1 MFIKSFQLNP
11 GSFFPQKKIFMQ
23 YWIFPLIGFVGLTW
37 NKNSNLFEIID
48 FKKSFLYSDRTN
60 IHNILINHSGSCSA
74 LSSIPKQLL
83 RGGNAEP
90 LLHIG
95 SSVRIGSAESNRTEA
110 KGSELGIFDR
120 FGFFLASLRESKI
133 VGNQRF
139 PNNFEDSEIADER
152 LKKAQKNEKYNLN
165 QIPKSVESSFTFN
178 LQQEKIKKNQE
189 SYQNDLYE
197 YYFMAKS
204 ELEQRLSD
212 LNYYGNQPVKFLN
225 QNSKLYVEREKN
237 YMLFNSFLWSKS
249 GTNQIG
255 TFFLNNKFNLKNQ
268 RNNISHRLR
277 RSATIDLNFNFSHTN
292 TSQPLHFGSLGDSSQ
307 PLRVSKRISS
317 FASAPSASESEIAR
331 SENPKKRIES
341 DRTESNR
348 IIDSEDKEKGNFF
361 INTNLTNI
369 VPTLTSNIR
378 EIYKKSPKK
387 LLPIS
392 CIGSAE
398 ALNYKNLNN
407 KSKSQRNKIKK
418 NTLFSII
425 EVPNTFC
432 IKPISQK
439 QKGILHNH
447 PIRSYE
453 KAKIL
458 LDNAIKNSLLKET
471 NNKDKNFKNLIS
483 IHSLDKLKNQS
494 YFLNKN
500 LTKSKLLFD
509 FSVLKSSQQNKYLSE
524 SKIRR
529 LGSSVQLAELPN
541 TLSSLLRSR
550 SEGIFGVED
559 VLRRSARSEIPKAEQ
574 ELECEEKTKHRSTEL
589 KQSGGKE
596 SSLSSPIKSSF
607 LKVQDNNKIKECASS
622 AKPKEPMRDIFLTKI
637 SEKLK
642 FDLDKLLFSKRFK
655 KNVILFNKI
664 NNQQNQKTNLK
675 FLFLLHSNLKNT
687 NNILKKFNKI
697 KVHIPSIKENNL
709 KNYIYELSVL
719 NYWKKSLNL
728 LNLNNNKIFYS
739 SKFLKKEQ
747 SKEASSL
754 SALEP
759 CSAGETKLLL
769 IGSARRTAF
778 ASAISES
785 PKFGIEDSKKNPKRA
800 KGSKSTASYLGI
812 FNSQQS
818 SIQKKSRSGSLRMVS
833 HGLKDLDK
841 KSKKRG
847 EEFFN
852 KFTKIQKLLSRYSKN
867 SSLLKFEISNFNPI
881 KLKNSIITS
890 DLFYKDNLNIPLRAG
905 FDKSNKFIY
914 FAPSSVLRL
923 RRIAESPSAERQS
936 EYKEQNLVYNS
947 HLYSYNRNSKE
958 NYINKN
964 FYRKNKKVLG
974 KFMYKSILRFFG
986 EAEGADAR
994 KMNDFNKSS
1003 IVNEK
1008 LTEKFKN
1015 KKFQTSSESKI
1026 QKNKEQNYINFI
1038 LHLKQIKFIN
1048 LNNFYSKLYFLIDNL
1063 SKILSNDLTKKTTFI
1078 APSSVWLAESP
1089 SARFGGADAKAF
1101 SFFDSASRTAD
1112 ERLSSKFVLESK
1124 IPNFE
1129 DSKKNSMRQ
1138 SKYQK
1143 NFNNINIVKTN
1154 IQKKL
1159 IKKKNNFKVFGKTQK
1174 LDLNS
1179 KTFNKNFRKNKKEK
1193 IFRTLLSYKFSKEN
1207 FKDIKFKKNNI
1218 TFVETKKKK
1227 QIQTKLKK
1235 RMRRLLS
1242 ISRLSASHFDGV
1254 FAPSALSLA
1263 IEDCQQSSIAKERA
1277 EEGARKINSVASS
1290 SRSALSLIPKMPKRL
1305 NYFPLFSQS
1314 VIVNK
1319 TRFEKKV
1326 KHNKNNISLNRILRR
1341 IGFVFLSELK
1351 IKKNYSTNKN
1361 HKINVSN
1368 LFMNENQTM
1377 HEEEQSKL
1385 DFKQSSYLGSSLQPL
1400 LRQSR
1405 RSEKTTSK
1413 ENSQQDL
1420 NKKES
1425 LIQRFDKEK
1434 SLQKR
1439 HRRKKLKLE
1448 TRRRKKRKRFYPRPV
1463 WLRYSLYKK
1472 FLNFRHS
1479 YNNLYYRKKGV
1490 LSSLRE
1496 KPKKQSTSNS
1506 RILES
1511 SSLRSLSIRFD
1522 GSSAKPNSRINAKEP
1537 MRFGFGIGDCWQSS
1551 IAKEIAEEPLRGSNP
1566 KALQFS
1572 NNEKLKNKIYRNNK
1586 QKWGNFI
1593 QDTPQFEQISL
1604 KKINFFYHF
1613 PVFQNKEYYKVSGRI
1628 LAEFQPL
1635 CWKSYWLR
1643 SNLTPYMNRI
1653 EKNFSF
1659 MKQVEKTNNISN
1671 INRFLYKIFGFFSSA
1686 RFGFADA
1693 MAFSESSKFGI
1704 FDSKKNS
1711 MRDFYSFKFKM
1722 LPFYTDFKNSFDN
1735 QHAFYLSNL
1744 FSQESTNKI
1753 AEYNRIE
1760 FERFSEILKNVKF
1773 NMNLEGQLK
1782 PKSYKFIAWK
1792 YLLSARELK
1801 TFNKKNFWYCL
1812 SYNMNPNLSSVSP
1825 FVILS
1830 NTFSKNSAS
1839 IKPYGSSGTLR
1850 TLWTFNKTNI
1860 FTFKEKNQI
1869 RNLWEQ
1875 TKLHE
1880 QLKSNQTKKF
1890 LMNVIKVKDNLYLK
1904 DIFYKSFLSLASSAI
1919 SESPKLFGN
1928 QRFPTIF
1935 DSRSEAKKNPKEP
1948 MRREKNKMSTFNFLA
1963 KPTSKEA
1970 DRKTKKSP
1978 NFKDFKNLNSI
1989 NFSTIKKLQTA
2000 QKKLVLM
2007 SLFQQKSLASVPR
2020 LFGFFL
2026 RRSARSS
2033 IPNFGDSRIGFAFAS
2048 APSAKPMKQAKEI
2061 TEEPKHVFNNTNY
2074 LSYNYYIRLLKSK
2087 ISNSPLHFTPYSLSS
2102 HSTMPSTSSA
2112 KPNRFGSQSEKADA
2126 KEPMQLQSGGEE
2138 LKHQFGF
2145 AFAPSL
2151 RHSQMRREALT
2162 LKNKKDSPSINI
2174 AKPRLLKPSSYF
2186 WWSSKNFQMPF
2197 NLNMFNDSYTSLF
2210 FLSFNSKIPKEQLL
2224 RKSESNIPSHQLL
2237 QSEAQQPKI
2246 NKLIVFAPRYILI
2259 FSILF
2264 HLSILFSF
2272 IRIPELRGLLKFQ
2285 ILLFYKISNS
2295 YFIILYSIYDLLKKY
2310 KTETFKTY
2318 NSLYQKTYK
2327 LFSYINILDLESQK
2341 AYSFG
2346 KSDYPGFPF
2355 GKETKKI
2362 IFSELKNQKIKKNQE
2377 KSNFLLRQ
2385 SRRSELKEHDKQAKK
2400 PKLHGRGKNSDL
2412 QILKLDIKK
2421 NSITELYK
2429 RFISFR
2435 NIQTNFALFFLYLSY
2450 GFVHLSIGL
2459 FESTYQ
2465 FLLKIIDL
2473 FESFLLIIYKFL
2485 EKPAELMIE
2494 WIAQIFLIEWS
2505 SDPSSFIPETFDMY
2519 FWYSFQKFFRNTRIL
2534 GFVEF
2539 QNSTNIY
2546 NIMNSLELNGFG
2558 MFDSWQSSSLVGFA
2572 KDTKQLNGASVF
2584 SFPIS
2589 NILGFFMQRRLWNFF
2604 HLFIDSML
2612 KPDIDL
2618 IVRQKKG
2625 KIFWDIW
2632 ADILIRAA
2640 EQYNINIP
2648 SLTSLK
2654 EEQEKLIE
2662 RLIQDPAFIN
2672 FSVLVPRQSLRIGSV
2687 LRLFWNLRSLESKIP
2702 KRTRLRDRNAEAG
2715 NAFGIQD
2722 SALALSLLGFA
2733 EKPKQIQGKTEQK
2746 KTTYSRFADKNK
2758 DKISNILYNKNV
2770 FKNFYKT
2777 KSWSSNQYVTY
2788 NLKDTDLFLDISP
2801 PKSLLY
2807 VHFINGYEP
2816 IQYTLGSIM
2825 CEIYSGL
2832 FSHKV
2837 SKNLLIVNSH
2847 VSDLPLR
2854 SAISS
2859 NFFNSTK
2866 SSFDFQSTSPRS
2878 FGSANSE
2885 RSYGSL
2891 IIQALAGESEMKM
2904 MIDNANRYAS
2914 IQRGVAVG
2922 MKLLRDVFE
2931 SIVLQTPCFFLM
2943 EDLHIIGERRP
2954 MLISDDENS
2963 YALREKEFSI
2973 FGFEQDEE
2981 SEKNQ
2986 MIYQSSRHSIN
2997 DFRRPY
3003 KGDFSML
3010 IPTNLYNKNLY
3021 SFKTFLNNTKP
3032 THQKKY
3038 PISLPSLHLAP
3049 SASRGAETTI
3059 ENKMLD
3065 QSFNISRLQIASE
3078 NFFAPPATSPFTILM
3093 MKEQRKFKPK
3103 KVVKQISW
3111 NSFVAENIALPQ
3123 SGGEVSKNDSIRVK
3137 VAILAD
3143 MTLRNFS
3150 YNKDMITDLLVIID
3164 GVRSNRGFV
3173 VFATTHL
3180 PSILDPALRRPGRFD
3195 ETISLPL
3202 LPNLMNR
3209 WSLFQM
3215 HFGSDLLFSASGS
3228 FCFGIKD
3235 SQITS
3240 KIPHPK
3246 RKGTLQ
3252 KKFALLGRAKAKET
3266 FDRFDYGILTENFNF
3281 TQISNLISK
3290 TKLSCNVVYSE
3301 SKKFGIEDSKK
3312 KSRYNLAKSPIIH
3325 PSQVLQNFF
3334 IEKDYRSCSDLYENK
3349 EAKMLMSLRQSR
3361 CEGNTDSQTEE
3372 ANKIIPFNSSRR
3384 GSVRVRNLRFR
3395 NSRPKRNF
3403 KKIYSQISFGYFQI
3417 GNLLI
3422 SSDFLKDQTYFSL
3435 YNKSLILE
3443 QSSPFVFHTL
3453 YSSLNTF
3460 KMFIMRLLG
3469 GKIAEFLVSKNQR
3482 IGKAEVYDS
3491 FNSINLLAS
3500 SGSLAIE
3507 DYSQSKIE
3515 KQQSP
3520 IPKKPKE
3527 PMRRQS
3533 RSEQNRKS
3541 KIIAPQEVKANKN
3554 RIINDKFNLSCSSF
3568 TKESGKVQKLNF
3580 SIMDHMIRY
3589 KSWHFATSL
3598 IFSILQK
3605 RFLYNKNLIITKMLS
3620 FDNPNQSSLRE
3631 PPSPPASSL
3640 LMPSKKYENFKRI
3653 ERDFQQKSS
3662 FSIYEKMQMHQ
3673 KQRFLKKLYN
3683 KPVLESFKSQL
3694 SARFGGADAKAF
3706 SESEKFGIED
3716 SKKNSMRENRL
3727 TSFESSFKEFSYNK
3741 DSNLLKLS
3749 SSHSYYKNRLNIRHR
3764 FSLINQW
3771 WNGQLAEHNVE
3782 ITYLSDIDWRTM
3794 YVQSFASSSRSALS
3808 EIARFGFGIRDS
3820 EIAEENPR
3828 KQSKSILAYSKTSNK
3843 TDSMLD
3849 FPDAE
3854 QYYNPRIRR
3863 WFLNAN
3869 SWNYWLNFEN
3879 TFYYEIYSHMIYDS
3893 FNKTSLYFNQNRELL
3908 DFFVYTY
3915 NIKGSLKEIDLIFIL
3930 SRFYRK

>member
-1 MFIKSFQLNP
+1 MLSFNENYFYKNLLIKYFQFNP

-37 NKNSNLFEIID
+37 NKNSNLFTPLLPFTSRSLRFFGEAEEREAKGSKRDIID
-48 FKKSFLYSDRTN
+48 LKKSFLYSDKTN
-60 IHNILINHSGSCSA
+60 IHNILMN
-74 LSSIPKQLL
+74 K
-83 RGGNAEP
+83 
-90 LLHIG
+90 
-95 SSVRIGSAESNRTEA
+95 
-110 KGSELGIFDR
+110 
-120 FGFFLASLRESKI
+120 
-133 VGNQRF
+133 
-139 PNNFEDSEIADER
+139 
-152 LKKAQKNEKYNLN
+152 KNEKYNLN
-165 QIPKSVESSFTFN
+165 QIPKSVESSFTFP
-178 LQQEKIKKNQE
+178 LQQEENKKNQE

-204 ELEQRLSD
+204 ELEQKLSK
-212 LNYYGNQPVKFLN
+212 LNYFASRSLCFDEAEAKEADAKDTAAKEPKQ
-225 QNSKLYVEREKN
+225 EKN
-237 YMLFNSFLWSKS
+237 SMLLNSFLWSKS
-249 GTNQIG
+249 GTIEIG
-255 TFFLNNKFNLKNQ
+255 SFFLNNKFHFKNQ
-268 RNNISHRLR
+268 RNNIL
-277 RSATIDLNFNFSHTN
+277 TTDLNFNFSHSN
-292 TSQPLHFGSLGDSSQ
+292 TY
-307 PLRVSKRISS
+307 
-317 FASAPSASESEIAR
+317 
-331 SENPKKRIES
+331 
-341 DRTESNR
+341 
-348 IIDSEDKEKGNFF
+348 KEKSYFF

-369 VPTLTSNIR
+369 VPTLTSNIK

-392 CIGSAE
+392 MY
-398 ALNYKNLNN
+398 YKNLNN
-407 KSKSQRNKIKK
+407 SINNSKTQRNKIKK
-418 NTLFSII
+418 NILFSII
-425 EVPNTFC
+425 EIPNTFC
-432 IKPISQK
+432 IKPINQK
-439 QKGILHNH
+439 QKGILQNH

-453 KAKIL
+453 KAKLL

-471 NNKDKNFKNLIS
+471 NNKDKNFKNKIS
-483 IHSLDKLKNQS
+483 MHFLDKLQNQS
-494 YFLNKN
+494 YFIKKN

-509 FSVLKSSQQNKYLSE
+509 FSILKGSQQNRNFSRSGGSASFSAFAAASAEPMWKASFAREAEAPFASASFASRKKRKKRKKWKAE
-524 SKIRR
+524 SKRKT
-529 LGSSVQLAELPN
+529 QQ
-541 TLSSLLRSR
+541 
-550 SEGIFGVED
+550 SEQ
-559 VLRRSARSEIPKAEQ
+559 K
-574 ELECEEKTKHRSTEL
+574 
-589 KQSGGKE
+589 KQ
-596 SSLSSPIKSSF
+596 KSNF
-607 LKVQDNNKIKECASS
+607 LKAQNNKIKEN
-622 AKPKEPMRDIFLTKI
+622 DIFVKKI

-655 KNVILFNKI
+655 KNYIFFNKI
-664 NNQQNQKTNLK
+664 NNPQNKKTNLK
-675 FLFLLHSNLKNT
+675 FLFLLHSNFKNT
-687 NNILKKFNKI
+687 NNILKKFKKI
-697 KVHIPSIKENNL
+697 KASMPSIKENNI
-709 KNYIYELSVL
+709 KNYLYELSVL

-728 LNLNNNKIFYS
+728 LNLNNKKISYS
-739 SKFLKKEQ
+739 SKFSKKDRLFASFATLLKSSIPNLQSEGFASLTSREAREAREAREEREVRERHLCFREVFTSSLYERVEASKKE
-747 SKEASSL
+747 
-754 SALEP
+754 
-759 CSAGETKLLL
+759 
-769 IGSARRTAF
+769 
-778 ASAISES
+778 
-785 PKFGIEDSKKNPKRA
+785 
-800 KGSKSTASYLGI
+800 
-812 FNSQQS
+812 
-818 SIQKKSRSGSLRMVS
+818 
-833 HGLKDLDK
+833 
-841 KSKKRG
+841 

-852 KFTKIQKLLSRYSKN
+852 KFAKIQKLLNRYSKD
-867 SSLLKFEISNFNPI
+867 SSLLTFQTSNLNPI

-890 DLFYKDNLNIPLRAG
+890 DLFYKEYFNIL
-905 FDKSNKFIY
+905 SNKFIY
-914 FAPSSVLRL
+914 N
-923 RRIAESPSAERQS
+923 
-936 EYKEQNLVYNS
+936 KEQNLVYNY

-974 KFMYKSILRFFG
+974 KFMYKSIMSKI
-986 EAEGADAR
+986 AST
-994 KMNDFNKSS
+994 NK
-1003 IVNEK
+1003 I
-1008 LTEKFKN
+1008 LATKFKN
-1015 KKFQTSSESKI
+1015 KKFKKSSESKI
-1026 QKNKEQNYINFI
+1026 SKNKEKNYINFI
-1038 LHLKQIKFIN
+1038 LNLKQISFIN
-1048 LNNFYSKLYFLIDNL
+1048 LNYFSSKLYMLIDNL
-1063 SKILSNDLTKKTTFI
+1063 YKILSNDLTKKTTF
-1078 APSSVWLAESP
+1078 
-1089 SARFGGADAKAF
+1089 
-1101 SFFDSASRTAD
+1101 
-1112 ERLSSKFVLESK
+1112 LETN
-1124 IPNFE
+1124 I
-1129 DSKKNSMRQ
+1129 
-1138 SKYQK
+1138 
-1143 NFNNINIVKTN
+1143 NNIKIVKSN

-1159 IKKKNNFKVFGKTQK
+1159 IKKKNLVFRFGSFALAKPPQTFGSHIFFRFFRFGEADAKEADAKEASASRAKEASKAKEAEPSTSSPRSSASPKKRRLRKSHK
-1174 LDLNS
+1174 LDLKS

-1193 IFRTLLSYKFSKEN
+1193 IFRTLLSYKFSKAN
-1207 FKDIKFKKNNI
+1207 FKNIKLKRNI
-1218 TFVETKKKK
+1218 LSLRSFALWLRRSGGYTEAKA
-1227 QIQTKLKK
+1227 IQSKLKK
-1235 RMRRLLS
+1235 RMRNLLS
-1242 ISRLSASHFDGV
+1242 IYSNNNMVYKYYKKNTSLTKQGLPLHPLLHTLAFASAKPRNEKRKRNLS
-1254 FAPSALSLA
+1254 
-1263 IEDCQQSSIAKERA
+1263 
-1277 EEGARKINSVASS
+1277 
-1290 SRSALSLIPKMPKRL
+1290 
-1305 NYFPLFSQS
+1305 PLFSKS
-1314 VIVNK
+1314 GIVNK
-1319 TRFEKKV
+1319 TRFEKKE
-1326 KHNKNNISLNRILRR
+1326 KHYKNSISLNRILRR
-1341 IGFVFLSELK
+1341 IGFVFLWHFGGAEA
-1351 IKKNYSTNKN
+1351 T
-1361 HKINVSN
+1361 
-1368 LFMNENQTM
+1368 E
-1377 HEEEQSKL
+1377 
-1385 DFKQSSYLGSSLQPL
+1385 
-1400 LRQSR
+1400 
-1405 RSEKTTSK
+1405 
-1413 ENSQQDL
+1413 DL

-1425 LIQRFDKEK
+1425 LIQRFEKEK

-1439 HRRKKLKLE
+1439 RRRKKLKLE

-1479 YNNLYYRKKGV
+1479 YNNFYFRKKV
-1490 LSSLRE
+1490 FTSCASHSENPLHRLPSPSLRE
-1496 KPKKQSTSNS
+1496 RKKRKEADARSERSDSEQKNEKVVNISNFF
-1506 RILES
+1506 L
-1511 SSLRSLSIRFD
+1511 
-1522 GSSAKPNSRINAKEP
+1522 KN
-1537 MRFGFGIGDCWQSS
+1537 Q
-1551 IAKEIAEEPLRGSNP
+1551 
-1566 KALQFS
+1566 
-1572 NNEKLKNKIYRNNK
+1572 KLKNKIYRNNK

-1593 QDTPQFEQISL
+1593 QDTPQFEKISL
-1604 KKINFFYHF
+1604 KKINFFQYF
-1613 PVFQNKEYYKVSGRI
+1613 PIFQNKEYYKVSGRI

-1643 SNLTPYMNRI
+1643 SNLTPYINRI

-1671 INRFLYKIFGFFSSA
+1671 INTFLYKIFGFFSY
-1686 RFGFADA
+1686 
-1693 MAFSESSKFGI
+1693 
-1704 FDSKKNS
+1704 
-1711 MRDFYSFKFKM
+1711 DFYSFKFKM

-1744 FSQESTNKI
+1744 FFQESTNKI

-1792 YLLSARELK
+1792 YLLSSRELK
-1801 TFNKKNFWYCL
+1801 TFNKKNFWYKL
-1812 SYNMNPNLSSVSP
+1812 SYNMNPSLSSVSP
-1825 FVILS
+1825 FVTLS

-1875 TKLHE
+1875 TKLRE

-1890 LMNVIKVKDNLYLK
+1890 LMNLIKVQDNLYLK
-1904 DIFYKSFLSLASSAI
+1904 DIFYNSFLLQKSGSHMEHGA
-1919 SESPKLFGN
+1919 
-1928 QRFPTIF
+1928 QR
-1935 DSRSEAKKNPKEP
+1935 
-1948 MRREKNKMSTFNFLA
+1948 
-1963 KPTSKEA
+1963 
-1970 DRKTKKSP
+1970 
-1978 NFKDFKNLNSI
+1978 NFKEFKNLNSFASRSHFSLLGFLRFFRSRSGGSAEAKGASASAPPKRAKEEGAEAAVKELRQA

-2000 QKKLVLM
+2000 QKKLVLL
-2007 SLFQQKSLASVPR
+2007 SLFQQKSQKKSIASVPSHPLLR
-2020 LFGFFL
+2020 SRFFRFGGAEAKEADAEGFFF
-2026 RRSARSS
+2026 RFFRFFREAKVADAKGTS
-2033 IPNFGDSRIGFAFAS
+2033 AS
-2048 APSAKPMKQAKEI
+2048 APPKRAKEA
-2061 TEEPKHVFNNTNY
+2061 EEREAKGSKRSEGASERSESEKMQGSVSAQRNYILNNKNILNNTNNI
-2074 LSYNYYIRLLKSK
+2074 SYNYYIRLLKSK
-2087 ISNSPLHFTPYSLSS
+2087 ISNSPFRFSRFNSFTLSKQPRQIKRAKTKLNTKKNLT
-2102 HSTMPSTSSA
+2102 HSM
-2112 KPNRFGSQSEKADA
+2112 
-2126 KEPMQLQSGGEE
+2126 
-2138 LKHQFGF
+2138 LKTNNFVF
-2145 AFAPSL
+2145 SYAV
-2151 RHSQMRREALT
+2151 
-2162 LKNKKDSPSINI
+2162 KNKKDSPFINI

-2186 WWSSKNFQMPF
+2186 WWSSKNFQIPF

-2210 FLSFNSKIPKEQLL
+2210 FFSESKIPNNL
-2224 RKSESNIPSHQLL
+2224 RFKTIYDYSESSNQKETLKIPI
-2237 QSEAQQPKI
+2237 AQQQKT
-2246 NKLIVFAPRYILI
+2246 NKLIVYNILI

-2285 ILLFYKISNS
+2285 ILFFYKISNS

-2310 KTETFKTY
+2310 KKETLKTY
-2318 NSLYQKTYK
+2318 NSLYEKTYK
-2327 LFSYINILDLESQK
+2327 LLSYINILDLESQSSHSFH
-2341 AYSFG
+2341 SFG
-2346 KSDYPGFPF
+2346 NSDYLGLDFR
-2355 GKETKKI
+2355 KRTKKI
-2362 IFSELKNQKIKKNQE
+2362 VFSRVFGFSSVLLSARFSRALPSDQLPSLAPLWRSLRFFRSRSGGSERSSCEGKVDVRSDQKASFAHIAKATP
-2377 KSNFLLRQ
+2377 LLYVQ
-2385 SRRSELKEHDKQAKK
+2385 KKQAKNQSALK
-2400 PKLHGRGKNSDL
+2400 YPKIYNKDLKSYNENNLSSRNLSKSFTTYITSQTPFIYSFSYNIVEFLYTKKILKNLYQKSDL
-2412 QILKLDIKK
+2412 QILTSRIDSASIGYFGEAFAEREAKEPKKQTKLDIKK
-2421 NSITELYK
+2421 NSMTELYK
-2429 RFISFR
+2429 RFMSFR
-2435 NIQTNFALFFLYLSY
+2435 NIQTYFALFFLYFSY

-2534 GFVEF
+2534 GFIEF

-2546 NIMNSLELNGFG
+2546 NIMNSLEFNGK
-2558 MFDSWQSSSLVGFA
+2558 QI
-2572 KDTKQLNGASVF
+2572 QLNNYNNDILSLEKTLGTSIF
-2584 SFPIS
+2584 SFSIS

-2672 FSVLVPRQSLRIGSV
+2672 FSILNSDYKNIISSPLANNLQSTI
-2687 LRLFWNLRSLESKIP
+2687 
-2702 KRTRLRDRNAEAG
+2702 
-2715 NAFGIQD
+2715 
-2722 SALALSLLGFA
+2722 
-2733 EKPKQIQGKTEQK
+2733 
-2746 KTTYSRFADKNK
+2746 KTTYNLKNK
-2758 DKISNILYNKNV
+2758 SLPLLLHPLLRNHYAKVKGSEGSPRSAGERSERLRLGGAEAKEAISNIFYNKNV
-2770 FKNFYKT
+2770 LKNFYKT
-2777 KSWSSNQYVTY
+2777 KSWSSNQYVTF

-2859 NFFNSTK
+2859 NFLNSTK
-2866 SSFDFQSTSPRS
+2866 SSFDFQSK
-2878 FGSANSE
+2878 G
-2885 RSYGSL
+2885 SYGSL

-2914 IQRGVAVG
+2914 VQRGVAVG

-2943 EDLHIIGERRP
+2943 EDLHVIGERRP

-2963 YALREKEFSI
+2963 YEKEFSI

-2981 SEKNQ
+2981 SERNQ

-3038 PISLPSLHLAP
+3038 PISLSSLYDK
-3049 SASRGAETTI
+3049 I
-3059 ENKMLD
+3059 ENKMSSSQIEKPHNGSD
-3065 QSFNISRLQIASE
+3065 NQSFNISRLQITSE
-3078 NFFAPPATSPFTILM
+3078 NFFAPPATSPFTVLM
-3093 MKEQRKFKPK
+3093 MKEQRKLKPK

-3111 NSFVAENIALPQ
+3111 NSFVAENIIAVA
-3123 SGGEVSKNDSIRVK
+3123 SGAKNDSIRAK

-3215 HFGSDLLFSASGS
+3215 HFSLSQPLLRS
-3228 FCFGIKD
+3228 
-3235 SQITS
+3235 
-3240 KIPHPK
+3240 
-3246 RKGTLQ
+3246 RY
-3252 KKFALLGRAKAKET
+3252 AKAKGNARSIGSIKLSALDSRAQET

-3281 TQISNLISK
+3281 SQISNLISK
-3290 TKLSCNVVYSE
+3290 AKLSCNVN
-3301 SKKFGIEDSKK
+3301 
-3312 KSRYNLAKSPIIH
+3312 YNSAKSPIIH
-3325 PSQVLQNFF
+3325 PSQALQSFF
-3334 IEKDYRSCSDLYENK
+3334 IEKDYCSFPQSGEAVHSNLLSQPLLSHPSQPYIWLRRRSE
-3349 EAKMLMSLRQSR
+3349 Q
-3361 CEGNTDSQTEE
+3361 
-3372 ANKIIPFNSSRR
+3372 
-3384 GSVRVRNLRFR
+3384 
-3395 NSRPKRNF
+3395 KR
-3403 KKIYSQISFGYFQI
+3403 KIYSQISFGYFQI

-3443 QSSPFVFHTL
+3443 QSSPFIFHTL

-3469 GKIAEFLVSKNQR
+3469 GKIAEFLVSKNLSRDSR
-3482 IGKAEVYDS
+3482 IGSFFFRFSGAFRIGFAEAAAKEAEEQEAKERLQRHP
-3491 FNSINLLAS
+3491 LLR
-3500 SGSLAIE
+3500 SLRGA
-3507 DYSQSKIE
+3507 
-3515 KQQSP
+3515 
-3520 IPKKPKE
+3520 
-3527 PMRRQS
+3527 
-3533 RSEQNRKS
+3533 RSEGASERSSRLSAKL
-3541 KIIAPQEVKANKN
+3541 KKA
-3554 RIINDKFNLSCSSF
+3554 RSERS
-3568 TKESGKVQKLNF
+3568 KLNF
-3580 SIMDHMIRY
+3580 SITDHMIRY

-3598 IFSILQK
+3598 IFAILQK

-3653 ERDFQQKSS
+3653 EHDFQQKAT

-3673 KQRFLKKLYN
+3673 KQRFLKRLYN

-3694 SARFGGADAKAF
+3694 F
-3706 SESEKFGIED
+3706 
-3716 SKKNSMRENRL
+3716 ENRL
-3727 TSFESSFKEFSYNK
+3727 TIFESSFKEFSYNK

-3771 WNGQLAEHNVE
+3771 WNGQLAEQNVE
-3782 ITYLSDIDWRTM
+3782 VTYLSDIDWRTM
-3794 YVQSFASSSRSALS
+3794 YIQSFASHSFAHFDKDNVHSTLKQAKPSYEKL
-3808 EIARFGFGIRDS
+3808 GL
-3820 EIAEENPR
+3820 
-3828 KQSKSILAYSKTSNK
+3828 KQSKSILSYSKTSNK

-3849 FPDAE
+3849 FPDAD
-3854 QYYNPRIRR
+3854 QHYNLRIRR

-3879 TFYYEIYSHMIYDS
+3879 TFYYEIYSHMIYDI

>member
-1 MFIKSFQLNP
+1 MFQNFILLLNKKKRKKFSKKYVLLENFIYDFLNSRIDNLDNKNNTKNLQLEKIRIKEFNSFSQPIKSDRVLSFNENSSLLCSFSLPSFHFGGADAFASAKPKRAEKWRSGEAEASPKRKSEAEERKNLLIKSFQLNP

-48 FKKSFLYSDRTN
+48 FKKSFLYSDKTN
-60 IHNILINHSGSCSA
+60 ILNILIN
-74 LSSIPKQLL
+74 K
-83 RGGNAEP
+83 
-90 LLHIG
+90 
-95 SSVRIGSAESNRTEA
+95 
-110 KGSELGIFDR
+110 
-120 FGFFLASLRESKI
+120 
-133 VGNQRF
+133 
-139 PNNFEDSEIADER
+139 
-152 LKKAQKNEKYNLN
+152 KNEKYNLN
-165 QIPKSVESSFTFN
+165 QTPKSVESSFTFP
-178 LQQEKIKKNQE
+178 LQQKQNNKKQE

-204 ELEQRLSD
+204 ELEQKLSK
-212 LNYYGNQPVKFLN
+212 LNDDGNQPAKFSS
-225 QNSKLYVEREKN
+225 QNSPVCALLRTQEKN
-237 YMLFNSFLWSKS
+237 SMLLNSFLWSKS
-249 GTNQIG
+249 GTIEISP
-255 TFFLNNKFNLKNQ
+255 FFLNNKFNLKNQ
-268 RNNISHRLR
+268 RNNILT
-277 RSATIDLNFNFSHTN
+277 ADLNFNFS
-292 TSQPLHFGSLGDSSQ
+292 
-307 PLRVSKRISS
+307 IS
-317 FASAPSASESEIAR
+317 R
-331 SENPKKRIES
+331 SVH
-341 DRTESNR
+341 
-348 IIDSEDKEKGNFF
+348 IDKDKGNFF

-369 VPTLTSNIR
+369 VPTLTSNMHGSPSSASLFLPSFLPSARRSEQRSGEVEKWRSGEAEQQKSGEAR

-387 LLPIS
+387 LLPVSIY
-392 CIGSAE
+392 
-398 ALNYKNLNN
+398 YKNLNN
-407 KSKSQRNKIKK
+407 KKKEGKNKSKTQRNKIKK

-425 EVPNTFC
+425 EIPNTFC
-432 IKPISQK
+432 IKPITQK

-458 LDNAIKNSLLKET
+458 LDNAIKNYLLKET
-471 NNKDKNFKNLIS
+471 KNKDKNFKNIIS

-494 YFLNKN
+494 YFINKN
-500 LTKSKLLFD
+500 ITKSKLLFN
-509 FSVLKSSQQNKYLSE
+509 FSTLKNSQQKKYLSE
-524 SKIRR
+524 SKIISNLFR
-529 LGSSVQLAELPN
+529 
-541 TLSSLLRSR
+541 
-550 SEGIFGVED
+550 IYD
-559 VLRRSARSEIPKAEQ
+559 SEISYP
-574 ELECEEKTKHRSTEL
+574 
-589 KQSGGKE
+589 
-596 SSLSSPIKSSF
+596 SLSSTTKSNF
-607 LKVQDNNKIKECASS
+607 LKVKNNHKIKEN
-622 AKPKEPMRDIFLTKI
+622 DIFVKKI

-642 FDLDKLLFSKRFK
+642 FDLDKLLFSKKFK
-655 KNVILFNKI
+655 KNKILFNKI
-664 NNQQNQKTNLK
+664 NKQQNQKTNLK
-675 FLFLLHSNLKNT
+675 FLFLLDSNLKNT
-687 NNILKKFNKI
+687 NNILKKFKKI
-697 KVHIPSIKENNL
+697 KDSIPSIKENNI

-728 LNLNNNKIFYS
+728 LNLNNNKISYS
-739 SKFLKKEQ
+739 SKFFKKQRLFASFASFESEIQNLLCRSEQNKAKKQKISKRAAKEQ
-747 SKEASSL
+747 RGTDPL
-754 SALEP
+754 
-759 CSAGETKLLL
+759 
-769 IGSARRTAF
+769 
-778 ASAISES
+778 
-785 PKFGIEDSKKNPKRA
+785 DQDKKNK
-800 KGSKSTASYLGI
+800 
-812 FNSQQS
+812 
-818 SIQKKSRSGSLRMVS
+818 RSG
-833 HGLKDLDK
+833 D
-841 KSKKRG
+841 
-847 EEFFN
+847 EFFN
-852 KFTKIQKLLSRYSKN
+852 KFAKIQKLLSRNSKD
-867 SSLLKFEISNFNPI
+867 SSLFTFQTLNLNPI
-881 KLKNSIITS
+881 KLKNSIGTS
-890 DLFYKDNLNIPLRAG
+890 NLFYKENFNVL
-905 FDKSNKFIY
+905 SNKIIY
-914 FAPSSVLRL
+914 N
-923 RRIAESPSAERQS
+923 
-936 EYKEQNLVYNS
+936 KEQNLLYNY

-964 FYRKNKKVLG
+964 FYRKNKKVLS
-974 KFMYKSILRFFG
+974 KFMYKSILS
-986 EAEGADAR
+986 
-994 KMNDFNKSS
+994 KMNDFNKFP
-1003 IVNEK
+1003 ITNER
-1008 LTEKFKN
+1008 LSTKFKN
-1015 KKFQTSSESKI
+1015 KKFKTSSDSKI
-1026 QKNKEQNYINFI
+1026 QKNEGAFPLHKSELAEELHESTESKVQRAHPKNVDKALMHRSFAQSFDLWLRSLQQSLRIGIGSAEAEASEEAEASASSELMPKQKSEEDQDQEKNSINFI
-1038 LHLKQIKFIN
+1038 FQLKQISFIN
-1048 LNNFYSKLYFLIDNL
+1048 LNIFYKKLYLLINNL
-1063 SKILSNDLTKKTTFI
+1063 YKILSNDLTKKTTF
-1078 APSSVWLAESP
+1078 
-1089 SARFGGADAKAF
+1089 
-1101 SFFDSASRTAD
+1101 
-1112 ERLSSKFVLESK
+1112 LET
-1124 IPNFE
+1124 
-1129 DSKKNSMRQ
+1129 
-1138 SKYQK
+1138 
-1143 NFNNINIVKTN
+1143 NFNNIKIVKSH

-1159 IKKKNNFKVFGKTQK
+1159 IKKRNTFKIFK
-1174 LDLNS
+1174 LDLNL
-1179 KTFNKNFRKNKKEK
+1179 KTFNKNFRRNKKEK
-1193 IFRTLLSYKFSKEN
+1193 IFRTLLSYKFSDAPHEN
-1207 FKDIKFKKNNI
+1207 ANMLKGTSEILKKNNVSGHFAKLSKI
-1218 TFVETKKKK
+1218 GTPFLPLSGEAKIDEAEQSKGIRSLRRSLHFSASASASAEPMPMPKQEGEGEASASPLALAKKPMQLRIGK
-1227 QIQTKLKK
+1227 IEERTKLKK
-1235 RMRRLLS
+1235 RMRNLLS
-1242 ISRLSASHFDGV
+1242 IYSNNNNIQYKYYKKNTF
-1254 FAPSALSLA
+1254 
-1263 IEDCQQSSIAKERA
+1263 K
-1277 EEGARKINSVASS
+1277 KINYLNSS
-1290 SRSALSLIPKMPKRL
+1290 SLL
-1305 NYFPLFSQS
+1305 SQS

-1319 TRFEKKV
+1319 TKFEEKEKYY
-1326 KHNKNNISLNRILRR
+1326 KNNISLNRILRR

-1351 IKKNYSTNKN
+1351 IKKNYSQNRK
-1361 HKINVSN
+1361 HKITVPN
-1368 LFMNENQTM
+1368 LFINENQSVHSTRM
-1377 HEEEQSKL
+1377 LPFASTSAEPMASPKRAKEQRSGEKTQIMLDLEQS
-1385 DFKQSSYLGSSLQPL
+1385 DFM
-1400 LRQSR
+1400 
-1405 RSEKTTSK
+1405 
-1413 ENSQQDL
+1413 NL

-1425 LIQRFDKEK
+1425 LIKRFEKEK

-1439 HRRKKLKLE
+1439 RRRKKLKLE

-1463 WLRYSLYKK
+1463 WLRYSVYKK

-1479 YNNLYYRKKGV
+1479 YNNFYYRKKV
-1490 LSSLRE
+1490 KTNSYKIFNNKKLSVYIPE
-1496 KPKKQSTSNS
+1496 KNEKIGNISNFF
-1506 RILES
+1506 L
-1511 SSLRSLSIRFD
+1511 
-1522 GSSAKPNSRINAKEP
+1522 K
-1537 MRFGFGIGDCWQSS
+1537 
-1551 IAKEIAEEPLRGSNP
+1551 
-1566 KALQFS
+1566 
-1572 NNEKLKNKIYRNNK
+1572 NEKLKNKIYRNNK

-1593 QDTPQFEQISL
+1593 QDTPQFEKISL
-1604 KKINFFYHF
+1604 KKINFFPHF

-1671 INRFLYKIFGFFSSA
+1671 INSFLYKIFGFFSY
-1686 RFGFADA
+1686 
-1693 MAFSESSKFGI
+1693 
-1704 FDSKKNS
+1704 
-1711 MRDFYSFKFKM
+1711 DFYSFKFKM

-1744 FSQESTNKI
+1744 FFQESTNKI

-1792 YLLSARELK
+1792 YLLSSRELK
-1801 TFNKKNFWYCL
+1801 TFNKKNFWYRL
-1812 SYNMNPNLSSVSP
+1812 SYNMNPNISSVSP
-1825 FVILS
+1825 FGILS

-1850 TLWTFNKTNI
+1850 ALWTFNKTNI

-1869 RNLWEQ
+1869 RDLWEQ
-1875 TKLHE
+1875 TKLRE

-1890 LMNVIKVKDNLYLK
+1890 LINLIKVNDYLYLK
-1904 DIFYKSFLSLASSAI
+1904 DIFYNSFLS
-1919 SESPKLFGN
+1919 
-1928 QRFPTIF
+1928 F
-1935 DSRSEAKKNPKEP
+1935 DFIHSIAALKDQD
-1948 MRREKNKMSTFNFLA
+1948 EKNKML
-1963 KPTSKEA
+1963 
-1970 DRKTKKSP
+1970 KKSS
-1978 NFKDFKNLNSI
+1978 NFKDFKHLNSM

-2000 QKKLVLM
+2000 QRKLVLM
-2007 SLFQQKSLASVPR
+2007 CLFQQKSLA
-2020 LFGFFL
+2020 L
-2026 RRSARSS
+2026 RKKSS
-2033 IPNFGDSRIGFAFAS
+2033 NYIL
-2048 APSAKPMKQAKEI
+2048 
-2061 TEEPKHVFNNTNY
+2061 NNTNNI
-2074 LSYNYYIRLLKSK
+2074 SYNYYIRLLKSN
-2087 ISNSPLHFTPYSLSS
+2087 ISNSRLRSLTLLLALAS
-2102 HSTMPSTSSA
+2102 P
-2112 KPNRFGSQSEKADA
+2112 KRSQSLISE
-2126 KEPMQLQSGGEE
+2126 QLIKTKNFVFSY
-2138 LKHQFGF
+2138 
-2145 AFAPSL
+2145 
-2151 RHSQMRREALT
+2151 T
-2162 LKNKKDSPSINI
+2162 LKNKKDSPLINT

-2197 NLNMFNDSYTSLF
+2197 NLNMFNDSYTNLFSL
-2210 FLSFNSKIPKEQLL
+2210 SESKIPNNLQFRTNNHYFESSNKKETL
-2224 RKSESNIPSHQLL
+2224 NIPT
-2237 QSEAQQPKI
+2237 AQQPKP
-2246 NKLIVFAPRYILI
+2246 NKLIVYNILI

-2285 ILLFYKISNS
+2285 MLLFYKISNS

-2318 NSLYQKTYK
+2318 NSLYEKTYK
-2327 LFSYINILDLESQK
+2327 LLSYINILDLESQS
-2341 AYSFG
+2341 AHLFRSFG
-2346 KSDYPGFPF
+2346 NSYYPGLYF

-2362 IFSELKNQKIKKNQE
+2362 VFSELKNPNNQIHSRFALSHTLHVSEKQEVKQVTDPLNQE
-2377 KSNFLLRQ
+2377 KSNFYNFKYYYKDKISKNNKQKKQFSSYYFLYKISLYKNLKNNKYFSFLSSSAKGFASPLLRSHRQSERTEGRKSKRAAKEQQSNTLNPMSDLTLKSMNFYDRPNDISYSIKQWAFIREANNQSALKFPKIYNKDLKSYNGNNKKDLSSINLNKSFTTYITSQTPFIYSFSNNIVEFLYTKKILNIIASLPRSDSPSHQLRQ
-2385 SRRSELKEHDKQAKK
+2385 SERT
-2400 PKLHGRGKNSDL
+2400 
-2412 QILKLDIKK
+2412 KLDIKK
-2421 NSITELYK
+2421 NLMTESYK

-2435 NIQTNFALFFLYLSY
+2435 NIETYFALFFLYLSY

-2558 MFDSWQSSSLVGFA
+2558 IFDSKLNEKQIQFHNSNNDILSLEKTLG
-2572 KDTKQLNGASVF
+2572 TSMF
-2584 SFPIS
+2584 SFSVS
-2589 NILGFFMQRRLWNFF
+2589 NILSFFMQRRLWNFF

-2672 FSVLVPRQSLRIGSV
+2672 FSVLNSDYARFGGADAKAKRVEERKEEHKNFISSPLSN
-2687 LRLFWNLRSLESKIP
+2687 NLQSKIMSFANQKFHLENTTYNFKNKNKNKNKISP
-2702 KRTRLRDRNAEAG
+2702 LLRFAPSHA
-2715 NAFGIQD
+2715 
-2722 SALALSLLGFA
+2722 SALAS
-2733 EKPKQIQGKTEQK
+2733 PKQLLRQSFIGDAK
-2746 KTTYSRFADKNK
+2746 AHN
-2758 DKISNILYNKNV
+2758 ISNKNV
-2770 FKNFYKT
+2770 LKNFYKT
-2777 KSWSSNQYVTY
+2777 KSWSSNQYVTF

-2859 NFFNSTK
+2859 NFLNSIK
-2866 SSFDFQSTSPRS
+2866 SSFDFQSR
-2878 FGSANSE
+2878 G
-2885 RSYGSL
+2885 SYGSL

-2963 YALREKEFSI
+2963 FASRENEFSI

-3010 IPTNLYNKNLY
+3010 IPTNLYNKDLY

-3038 PISLPSLHLAP
+3038 PISLPSLL
-3049 SASRGAETTI
+3049 RVGGAEANTI
-3059 ENKMLD
+3059 ENKMFD
-3065 QSFNISRLQIASE
+3065 QSNDKQNNFSQSFNISRLQIASE

-3093 MKEQRKFKPK
+3093 MKEQRKLKPK

-3111 NSFVAENIALPQ
+3111 NSFVAENIIA
-3123 SGGEVSKNDSIRVK
+3123 SKNDSIRVK

-3202 LPNLMNR
+3202 LPNLTNR

-3215 HFGSDLLFSASGS
+3215 HFGA
-3228 FCFGIKD
+3228 D
-3235 SQITS
+3235 SLYSVSERKQI
-3240 KIPHPK
+3240 
-3246 RKGTLQ
+3246 LQ
-3252 KKFALLGRAKAKET
+3252 KKFSLFLPSFLPSLRSRRSREADKQRSGEVKKRSAPSLHGRLKDT

-3281 TQISNLISK
+3281 SQISNLISK
-3290 TKLSCNVVYSE
+3290 TKLSCNVN
-3301 SKKFGIEDSKK
+3301 
-3312 KSRYNLAKSPIIH
+3312 YNSAKSPIIH
-3325 PSQVLQNFF
+3325 PSQALQSFF
-3334 IEKDYRSCSDLYENK
+3334 IEKDSLALSHQLHHSQSEG
-3349 EAKMLMSLRQSR
+3349 AKAKLKR
-3361 CEGNTDSQTEE
+3361 E
-3372 ANKIIPFNSSRR
+3372 NKIISFNPSNR
-3384 GSVRVRNLRFR
+3384 
-3395 NSRPKRNF
+3395 

-3469 GKIAEFLVSKNQR
+3469 GKIAEFLVSKNRPLLCSLRQSQCR
-3482 IGKAEVYDS
+3482 GIGSAEAFAPRAKESNLYDS
-3491 FNSINLLAS
+3491 FTSIN
-3500 SGSLAIE
+3500 E
-3507 DYSQSKIE
+3507 SKI
-3515 KQQSP
+3515 
-3520 IPKKPKE
+3520 
-3527 PMRRQS
+3527 
-3533 RSEQNRKS
+3533 NT
-3541 KIIAPQEVKANKN
+3541 NKN
-3554 RIINDKFNLSCSSF
+3554 LITYDKFNLSRSSF
-3568 TKESGKVQKLNF
+3568 MKGSEKMQKLNF
-3580 SIMDHMIRY
+3580 SIMDHMIRS

-3653 ERDFQQKSS
+3653 ERDFQQKAT

-3673 KQRFLKKLYN
+3673 KQRFLKRLYN

-3694 SARFGGADAKAF
+3694 F
-3706 SESEKFGIED
+3706 
-3716 SKKNSMRENRL
+3716 ENRL

-3782 ITYLSDIDWRTM
+3782 VTYLSDIDWRTM
-3794 YVQSFASSSRSALS
+3794 YIQSALLQS
-3808 EIARFGFGIRDS
+3808 EGAKPKQTKQNHNNYSQSLNQQYFIGASTDKKDPDEPNNKSSYEKLGL
-3820 EIAEENPR
+3820 
-3828 KQSKSILAYSKTSNK
+3828 KQSKSIFSYSKTSNK

-3849 FPDAE
+3849 FPDAD
-3854 QYYNPRIRR
+3854 QHYNPRVRR

-3915 NIKGSLKEIDLIFIL
+3915 NIKGSLKEIDLIFIF

>member
-1 MFIKSFQLNP
+1 
-11 GSFFPQKKIFMQ
+11 MQ

-48 FKKSFLYSDRTN
+48 FKKSFLYSDKTN
-60 IHNILINHSGSCSA
+60 IHNILN
-74 LSSIPKQLL
+74 K
-83 RGGNAEP
+83 
-90 LLHIG
+90 
-95 SSVRIGSAESNRTEA
+95 
-110 KGSELGIFDR
+110 
-120 FGFFLASLRESKI
+120 
-133 VGNQRF
+133 
-139 PNNFEDSEIADER
+139 
-152 LKKAQKNEKYNLN
+152 KYNLN
-165 QIPKSVESSFTFN
+165 QIPKSVESSFTFPI
-178 LQQEKIKKNQE
+178 QQKQNKKNQE
-189 SYQNDLYE
+189 NYQNDLYE

-204 ELEQRLSD
+204 ELEQKLLK
-212 LNYYGNQPVKFLN
+212 LNYYGNQPFKFSI
-225 QNSKLYVEREKN
+225 QNSQIYEKN
-237 YMLFNSFLWSKS
+237 SMLLNSFLWSKS
-249 GTNQIG
+249 GTIEIG
-255 TFFLNNKFNLKNQ
+255 SFFLNNKFNLKNQ
-268 RNNISHRLR
+268 RNNIL
-277 RSATIDLNFNFSHTN
+277 TTDLNFNCSHSN
-292 TSQPLHFGSLGDSSQ
+292 TY
-307 PLRVSKRISS
+307 
-317 FASAPSASESEIAR
+317 
-331 SENPKKRIES
+331 
-341 DRTESNR
+341 
-348 IIDSEDKEKGNFF
+348 KEKSNFF
-361 INTNLTNI
+361 FNTDLTNI

-392 CIGSAE
+392 MH
-398 ALNYKNLNN
+398 YKNLNN
-407 KSKSQRNKIKK
+407 SKSLDLLLPSVHFGSFTSFGSASPSLHEHKRFFRSLREGGADANEAEEEAKEEPKEAKRNKIKK

-425 EVPNTFC
+425 EIPNTFC
-432 IKPISQK
+432 ITPITQK

-458 LDNAIKNSLLKET
+458 LDNAIKNSLLKQT
-471 NNKDKNFKNLIS
+471 KNKDKNFKNIIS
-483 IHSLDKLKNQS
+483 MHSLDKLKNQS
-494 YFLNKN
+494 YFINKN
-500 LTKSKLLFD
+500 LTKSKLLFN
-509 FSVLKSSQQNKYLSE
+509 FSILKSSQQNRNFSE
-524 SKIRR
+524 SKILPNLFFSRFLR
-529 LGSSVQLAELPN
+529 PLVYFASVSSSVPRFHIAEAKASQAKEQ
-541 TLSSLLRSR
+541 SSRG
-550 SEGIFGVED
+550 EPKQGE
-559 VLRRSARSEIPKAEQ
+559 RRNEEPK
-574 ELECEEKTKHRSTEL
+574 
-589 KQSGGKE
+589 KQ
-596 SSLSSPIKSSF
+596 KSNF
-607 LKVQDNNKIKECASS
+607 LKPQNKKIKEN
-622 AKPKEPMRDIFLTKI
+622 DIFVKKI

-655 KNVILFNKI
+655 KNFILFNKK
-664 NNQQNQKTNLK
+664 NNPQNKKTNLK

-687 NNILKKFNKI
+687 NKILKKFKKI
-697 KVHIPSIKENNL
+697 KGSMPSIKENNM

-728 LNLNNNKIFYS
+728 LNLNNNKISYS
-739 SKFLKKEQ
+739 SKFCKKERLFESFAKLLESSIPNLQ
-747 SKEASSL
+747 SEGVEDNFQFLIGPSSSL
-754 SALEP
+754 VNKSSLP
-759 CSAGETKLLL
+759 
-769 IGSARRTAF
+769 F
-778 ASAISES
+778 ASVEPMRSRFGKAKVAEAEAPFTRFFGSRKRVGFAEEGANADAP
-785 PKFGIEDSKKNPKRA
+785 PKQTEEKALWRSQAEEKAKETEKR
-800 KGSKSTASYLGI
+800 
-812 FNSQQS
+812 
-818 SIQKKSRSGSLRMVS
+818 V
-833 HGLKDLDK
+833 
-841 KSKKRG
+841 KRNKQ

-852 KFTKIQKLLSRYSKN
+852 KFAKIQKLLNRYSKD
-867 SSLLKFEISNFNPI
+867 SSLLTFQTSNLNPI
-881 KLKNSIITS
+881 KLNNSILTS
-890 DLFYKDNLNIPLRAG
+890 NLFYKDNFNIL
-905 FDKSNKFIY
+905 SNKFIY
-914 FAPSSVLRL
+914 N
-923 RRIAESPSAERQS
+923 
-936 EYKEQNLVYNS
+936 KEQNLVNNY

-974 KFMYKSILRFFG
+974 KFIYKSIMS
-986 EAEGADAR
+986 
-994 KMNDFNKSS
+994 KMNDFNKNL
-1003 IVNEK
+1003 ITNER
-1008 LTEKFKN
+1008 LTTKFKD
-1015 KKFQTSSESKI
+1015 KKIKTFSESKI
-1026 QKNKEQNYINFI
+1026 SKNKEKNYLHSPFALSRHSQPLLLSHRLCRSEGSRRSEGEAEQPLLRSQPLLWRSRRSEGGAEAKGSEGEAAGRNFI
-1038 LHLKQIKFIN
+1038 LNLKQISFIN
-1048 LNNFYSKLYFLIDNL
+1048 LNYFYSKLYMLIDNL
-1063 SKILSNDLTKKTTFI
+1063 YKILSNDLTKKTTF
-1078 APSSVWLAESP
+1078 
-1089 SARFGGADAKAF
+1089 
-1101 SFFDSASRTAD
+1101 
-1112 ERLSSKFVLESK
+1112 LETN
-1124 IPNFE
+1124 I
-1129 DSKKNSMRQ
+1129 
-1138 SKYQK
+1138 
-1143 NFNNINIVKTN
+1143 NNIKIIKSNIK
-1154 IQKKL
+1154 KKL
-1159 IKKKNNFKVFGKTQK
+1159 IKKNNFKVFK
-1174 LDLNS
+1174 LDLNT
-1179 KTFNKNFRKNKKEK
+1179 KTLNKNFRQNKKEK
-1193 IFRTLLSYKFSKEN
+1193 IFRTLLSYKFSKAN
-1207 FKDIKFKKNNI
+1207 FKNIKLKKNILSDTLLIPRSRYFARFFGKAEGADAEALSLPSSAKPSLHERLHFFRSLREGEASASFGSRKRVGFAEEGANEAEPKEPKRKEAKPKELKPREEKMANR
-1218 TFVETKKKK
+1218 FASALSK
-1227 QIQTKLKK
+1227 QIQKKLKK
-1235 RMRRLLS
+1235 RMRNLLS
-1242 ISRLSASHFDGV
+1242 IYSNKNIQYKYYKKNTFKKLNSLNSA
-1254 FAPSALSLA
+1254 
-1263 IEDCQQSSIAKERA
+1263 
-1277 EEGARKINSVASS
+1277 
-1290 SRSALSLIPKMPKRL
+1290 
-1305 NYFPLFSQS
+1305 PLFSQS

-1319 TRFEKKV
+1319 TRFEKKE
-1326 KHNKNNISLNRILRR
+1326 KNYKNSISLNRILRR

-1351 IKKNYSTNKN
+1351 IKKNYSHTSFDSFGFDFASFGSFGKAERTEA
-1361 HKINVSN
+1361 K
-1368 LFMNENQTM
+1368 
-1377 HEEEQSKL
+1377 EQGTERTEPKR
-1385 DFKQSSYLGSSLQPL
+1385 GV
-1400 LRQSR
+1400 
-1405 RSEKTTSK
+1405 K
-1413 ENSQQDL
+1413 EAKDL

-1425 LIQRFDKEK
+1425 LIQRFEKEK

-1439 HRRKKLKLE
+1439 RRRKKLKLE

-1479 YNNLYYRKKGV
+1479 YNNFYYKTKV
-1490 LSSLRE
+1490 CASFSSASFA
-1496 KPKKQSTSNS
+1496 P
-1506 RILES
+1506 
-1511 SSLRSLSIRFD
+1511 
-1522 GSSAKPNSRINAKEP
+1522 SSAKPTHLREPKEAEASPSRSERKKRKRSRSE
-1537 MRFGFGIGDCWQSS
+1537 GF
-1551 IAKEIAEEPLRGSNP
+1551 AEEGAKKNELVNKVYKQKKVVNISNFFL
-1566 KALQFS
+1566 KNQ
-1572 NNEKLKNKIYRNNK
+1572 KLKNKIYRNNK

-1593 QDTPQFEQISL
+1593 QDTPQFEKISL
-1604 KKINFFYHF
+1604 KKINFLQYF
-1613 PVFQNKEYYKVSGRI
+1613 PIFQNKEYYKVSGRI

-1671 INRFLYKIFGFFSSA
+1671 INTFLHKIFGFFSY
-1686 RFGFADA
+1686 
-1693 MAFSESSKFGI
+1693 
-1704 FDSKKNS
+1704 
-1711 MRDFYSFKFKM
+1711 DFYSFKFKM

-1744 FSQESTNKI
+1744 FFQESTNKI

-1792 YLLSARELK
+1792 YLLSSPRGGRGERELK
-1801 TFNKKNFWYCL
+1801 TFNKKNFWYRL

-1830 NTFSKNSAS
+1830 NTFSKNSPS

-1850 TLWTFNKTNI
+1850 ALWTFNKTNI

-1875 TKLHE
+1875 TKLRE

-1890 LMNVIKVKDNLYLK
+1890 LMNLIRVQDNLYLK
-1904 DIFYKSFLSLASSAI
+1904 DIFYNSFLSFDFINSQTKSAKNPMQRSGSHVEHGEGIEDPSLASVSASI
-1919 SESPKLFGN
+1919 DEN
-1928 QRFPTIF
+1928 
-1935 DSRSEAKKNPKEP
+1935 
-1948 MRREKNKMSTFNFLA
+1948 NKML
-1963 KPTSKEA
+1963 
-1970 DRKTKKSP
+1970 KTKKP
-1978 NFKDFKNLNSI
+1978 ANFKDFKNLNSM

-2007 SLFQQKSLASVPR
+2007 SLFQQKSQKK
-2020 LFGFFL
+2020 
-2026 RRSARSS
+2026 S
-2033 IPNFGDSRIGFAFAS
+2033 INYIL
-2048 APSAKPMKQAKEI
+2048 
-2061 TEEPKHVFNNTNY
+2061 NNTNNI
-2074 LSYNYYIRLLKSK
+2074 SYNYYIRLLKSK
-2087 ISNSPLHFTPYSLSS
+2087 ISNSPFRIVSS
-2102 HSTMPSTSSA
+2102 
-2112 KPNRFGSQSEKADA
+2112 
-2126 KEPMQLQSGGEE
+2126 
-2138 LKHQFGF
+2138 
-2145 AFAPSL
+2145 
-2151 RHSQMRREALT
+2151 
-2162 LKNKKDSPSINI
+2162 KNKKDPPINI

-2210 FLSFNSKIPKEQLL
+2210 FFSESKIPNNLQFKTIYDY
-2224 RKSESNIPSHQLL
+2224 SESSNKKETSNSPI
-2237 QSEAQQPKI
+2237 AQQQKT
-2246 NKLIVFAPRYILI
+2246 NKLIVYNILI
-2259 FSILF
+2259 FLILF

-2310 KTETFKTY
+2310 KKETLKTY

-2327 LFSYINILDLESQK
+2327 LLSYINILDLESQSLPLFH
-2341 AYSFG
+2341 SFG
-2346 KSDYPGFPF
+2346 NSNYPGFDF
-2355 GKETKKI
+2355 EKGTKKI
-2362 IFSELKNQKIKKNQE
+2362 LFSRVFNLSHASPLSKFPNRLLSALLLRSSQPLLRSLLASAPFAPRKKR
-2377 KSNFLLRQ
+2377 RQ
-2385 SRRSELKEHDKQAKK
+2385 SRSSGGEGSLHIGSFHFGGAEAKEAKEVKGSEGSAERSGGFIRSFGSAERSGGFAFASFAERREPMQAKEAKERKDPKRAKGSKRAKNQSALKYPKIYNKDLKSYFENNRKDLSSRNLSKSFTTYITSQKPFIYSFSYNIVEFLYTKKILNKILSLGEAEPRSGSASPSERSKRALQAKK
-2400 PKLHGRGKNSDL
+2400 GRMSPL

-2421 NSITELYK
+2421 NSMTELYK

-2435 NIQTNFALFFLYLSY
+2435 NIQTYFALFFLYFSY
-2450 GFVHLSIGL
+2450 GLVHLSIGL

-2546 NIMNSLELNGFG
+2546 NIMNSLELSGFG
-2558 MFDSWQSSSLVGFA
+2558 IFDSKFNGKPIQLHNYNNDILSLEKTLG
-2572 KDTKQLNGASVF
+2572 TSMLSF
-2584 SFPIS
+2584 SIS

-2672 FSVLVPRQSLRIGSV
+2672 FSILNSDYKNIISSPFSNNLQSTI
-2687 LRLFWNLRSLESKIP
+2687 
-2702 KRTRLRDRNAEAG
+2702 
-2715 NAFGIQD
+2715 
-2722 SALALSLLGFA
+2722 
-2733 EKPKQIQGKTEQK
+2733 
-2746 KTTYSRFADKNK
+2746 KTTYNFKNK
-2758 DKISNILYNKNV
+2758 SKISNIFYNKNV
-2770 FKNFYKT
+2770 LKNFYKT
-2777 KSWSSNQYVTY
+2777 KSWSSNQYVTF

-2859 NFFNSTK
+2859 NFLNSTK
-2866 SSFDFQSTSPRS
+2866 SSFDFQSR
-2878 FGSANSE
+2878 G
-2885 RSYGSL
+2885 SYGSL

-2914 IQRGVAVG
+2914 VQRGVAVG

-2943 EDLHIIGERRP
+2943 EDLHVIGERRS

-2963 YALREKEFSI
+2963 YEKEFSI

-3038 PISLPSLHLAP
+3038 PISLPSLLQ
-3049 SASRGAETTI
+3049 SQNKSGADANTI
-3059 ENKMLD
+3059 ENKMFG

-3093 MKEQRKFKPK
+3093 MKEQRKLKPK

-3111 NSFVAENIALPQ
+3111 NSFVAENIIT
-3123 SGGEVSKNDSIRVK
+3123 SKNDSIRAK

-3215 HFGSDLLFSASGS
+3215 HFGTNLLYSASER
-3228 FCFGIKD
+3228 K
-3235 SQITS
+3235 
-3240 KIPHPK
+3240 KI
-3246 RKGTLQ
+3246 LQ
-3252 KKFALLGRAKAKET
+3252 KKFSHFLGFAEEGERFGSPLLLPQSLRIGSFAPFGSASPSLRERKRSQSEGFIRSFGSAERSGGFAEAKEEGTKVRSKLKHAQET

-3281 TQISNLISK
+3281 SQISNLISK
-3290 TKLSCNVVYSE
+3290 AKLSCNVN
-3301 SKKFGIEDSKK
+3301 
-3312 KSRYNLAKSPIIH
+3312 YNSAKSPIIH
-3325 PSQVLQNFF
+3325 PSQALQSFF
-3334 IEKDYRSCSDLYENK
+3334 IELVNKVYKQKKDYRSFS
-3349 EAKMLMSLRQSR
+3349 QS
-3361 CEGNTDSQTEE
+3361 EE
-3372 ANKIIPFNSSRR
+3372 VSSHIEHSERKNVNKIILFNSS
-3384 GSVRVRNLRFR
+3384 N
-3395 NSRPKRNF
+3395 KNF

-3482 IGKAEVYDS
+3482 NLYNSFTSSTCFFRSQPLLCIGGAEAKGS
-3491 FNSINLLAS
+3491 EGEAEQPLLRIGSADAKGSERKKRGKS
-3500 SGSLAIE
+3500 SG
-3507 DYSQSKIE
+3507 
-3515 KQQSP
+3515 
-3520 IPKKPKE
+3520 
-3527 PMRRQS
+3527 
-3533 RSEQNRKS
+3533 
-3541 KIIAPQEVKANKN
+3541 
-3554 RIINDKFNLSCSSF
+3554 
-3568 TKESGKVQKLNF
+3568 LNF
-3580 SIMDHMIRY
+3580 STTDHMIRY

-3653 ERDFQQKSS
+3653 EHDFQQKAT

-3673 KQRFLKKLYN
+3673 KQRFLKRLYN

-3694 SARFGGADAKAF
+3694 F
-3706 SESEKFGIED
+3706 
-3716 SKKNSMRENRL
+3716 ENRF

-3782 ITYLSDIDWRTM
+3782 VTYLSDIDWRTM
-3794 YVQSFASSSRSALS
+3794 YIQSFASSHQSLIDDLNNTPSYEKL
-3808 EIARFGFGIRDS
+3808 GL
-3820 EIAEENPR
+3820 
-3828 KQSKSILAYSKTSNK
+3828 KQSKSILSHSKTLNK
-3843 TDSMLD
+3843 TDSTLD
-3849 FPDAE
+3849 FPDAD
-3854 QYYNPRIRR
+3854 QHYNPRIRR

-3879 TFYYEIYSHMIYDS
+3879 TFYYEIYSHMIYDI